1 MPGLGG
7 VIART
12 VRAERTARGWTQA
25 QLAKELGLSG
35 RAMSELETGK
45 RRVMAD
51 DLLPLCRAL
60 GMTLPQLLA
69 RVDAEDRATL
79 GV

>member
-1 MPGLGG
+1 VASLGD

-12 VRAERTARGWTQA
+12 VRAERAARGWTQA
-25 QLAKELGLSG
+25 HLAAEVGLSA

>member
-1 MPGLGG
+1 
-7 VIART
+7 
-12 VRAERTARGWTQA
+12 
-25 QLAKELGLSG
+25 
-35 RAMSELETGK
+35 MSELETGK